1 MSIQHD
7 DLLKTRES
15 MAGLKG
21 LPSTPSRP
29 GFGEPLSPR
38 PFAEKILDQVTDVL
52 TLLLTKENAYG
63 LSIKEVFDALERK
76 MIVKALSIFNGHQKK
91 TANFFHLIPTTFCAK
106 MKKHKIVKEYKG
118 TAHIKS
124 RVFNEDKREEGRL
137 EDDMSNRRN
146 SDMDET
152 RELSST

>member
-1 MSIQHD
+1 MSVEHD
-7 DLLKTRES
+7 DLLKARES

-21 LPSTPSRP
+21 LPFSPSRA
-29 GFGEPLSPR
+29 GFGEPLSAR

-63 LSIKEVFDALERK
+63 LSLKEVFDALERS

-91 TANFFHLIPTTFCAK
+91 TANFFHLIPTTFSAK

-118 TAHIKS
+118 TAHIK
-124 RVFNEDKREEGRL
+124 RHGVTEEGREKGGL
-137 EDDMSNRRN
+137 EDDMSNGRN

-152 RELSST
+152 RELPST